1 MKDIFGHRIVAL
13 LLLAVV
19 GVCLCCS
26 DDDEIV
32 DPNNAPPVI
41 DSVTAVPDTFL
52 DGEVFTVTSYATD
65 PEGDALEY
73 EWSYSG
79 LDFLPVPGGGGNR
92 VLLKN
97 CCDIADTSLATI
109 YSEVSDGRGGSDHDS
124 VVVCVIP

>member
-1 MKDIFGHRIVAL
+1 MKYNYGHRIVAP

-32 DPNNAPPVI
+32 DPNNSAPVI

-52 DGEVFTVTSYATD
+52 NGEVFTVTSYATD
-65 PEGDALEY
+65 PEGDALQY
-73 EWSYSG
+73 EWSYGG
-79 LDFLPVPGGGGNR
+79 LDFQPVPGGGGNK

-97 CCDIADTSLATI
+97 CCDITDTSLATI
-109 YSEVSDGRGGSDHDS
+109 YSEVSDGGGGSDIDS
-124 VVVCVIP
+124 VIVCVIP